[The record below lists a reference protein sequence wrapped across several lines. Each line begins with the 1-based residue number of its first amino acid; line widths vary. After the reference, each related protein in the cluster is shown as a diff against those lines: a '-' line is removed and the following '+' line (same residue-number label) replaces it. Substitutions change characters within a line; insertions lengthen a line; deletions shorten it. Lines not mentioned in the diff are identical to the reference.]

1 MLRQWSGRRASTPL
15 VLHRLEGGGHEDM
28 RRFIAVWPRYR
39 DALDHLPDMSVGLDQ
54 LRHELGRQVE
64 ARLAGEPHDVIVR
77 QLLGH
82 AAACHAGLAPVTPS
96 STTKVARRRVALSFC
111 FSSSSDS
118 KPIVQRA
125 AVSSAVA

>member
-1 MLRQWSGRRASTPL
+1 MLRQWSGRRAPTPL
-15 VLHRLEGGGHEDM
+15 VLHWLEGGRHEYM
-28 RRFIAVWPRYR
+28 RRFIAVWPRHR
-39 DALDHLPDMSVGLDQ
+39 DALDHLPDMSIGLDQ

-64 ARLAGEPHDVIVR
+64 AGLAGEPHDVLIGGW
-77 QLLGH
+77 LGH
-82 AAACHAGLAPVTPS
+82 AAPCHAGLAPVTPS

-111 FSSSSDS
+111 FSSSSAS